1 MKDISRI
8 LVISRMTPYCRD
20 AIHYGLSLA
29 RKYKGEL
36 FILHLLSNPGDIIR
50 VNASGSFPL
59 EEYNKYRDVQQKA
72 KDELDKVIKQE
83 IKDGFPI
90 KELISD
96 HDPVDE
102 ILNVVKEENID
113 LIVMLAH
120 EEGHLEHTLFG
131 SEKDDIIRS
140 LPCSILLVKKE
151 PEPVKR

>member
-1 MKDISRI
+1 MKEISRI

-36 FILHLLSNPGDIIR
+36 FILHLLANPGDIIG
-50 VNASGSFPL
+50 VNASGLFPL
-59 EEYNKYRDVQQKA
+59 EEYNKYRDIQQKA
-72 KDELDKVIKQE
+72 KDELDQVIKQE

-102 ILNVVKEENID
+102 ILHVVKEENID

-131 SEKDDIIRS
+131 REKDDIISS